1 MKTKDMD
8 LVKLA
13 FNFMNDNF
21 TLVKEFHMHNF
32 NYYVFSLFSKVNNEK
47 YNLSFVDASLVYLSD
62 VHGFK
67 LLTLDNGFKEIDNI
81 DLVL

>member
-32 NYYVFSLFSKVNNEK
+32 NYDALSLFYQIK
-47 YNLSFVDASLVYLSD
+47 
-62 VHGFK
+62 
-67 LLTLDNGFKEIDNI
+67 
-81 DLVL
+81 